1 MPRYSRQV
9 PISSQNTRAARN
21 AHARATQQFI
31 TYDTSAI
38 RPKKSKAPL
47 IISLLVIVV
56 ALAVIIFVLMRGC
69 SYEGEILPY
78 TQEAIVV
85 VEEGQGAKKIAE
97 TLKQEKLISNTQ
109 SFVDLVT
116 ENDATSSLIPGTYL
130 FQGGTSQEEI
140 LRCLLAG
147 PISTADVITI
157 PEGFTRQNIADAI
170 DEGTHS
176 RITAE
181 DFLAATENAS
191 EYADTYEFLKSAGEK
206 SLEGYLFPKT
216 YTITATDKAENI
228 AFMMLDQFQ
237 EETDNLKLKY
247 PRSQGLSFYDM
258 VNLASIVQ
266 KEGIPENYAEVASV
280 FYNRLSSDRPYLDSD
295 ATTAYE
301 VGHDPTPEEVHS
313 SSEYSTYTHQGLP
326 PTPICNPGIEAMKA
340 ACNPDKTNYMYFYAY
355 GNGEYVFNE
364 TYDGHM
370 DAINKEK

>member
-1 MPRYSRQV
+1 M

-47 IISLLVIVV
+47 IISLLVIVA

-116 ENDATSSLIPGTYL
+116 EQDATSSLIPGTYL
-130 FQGGTSQEEI
+130 FQGGTSPEEI

-170 DEGTHS
+170 EEGTNS
-176 RITAE
+176 RITAD

-191 EYADTYEFLKSAGEK
+191 EYADSYEFLKSAGEK

-216 YTITATDKAENI
+216 YTITATDKAQNI

-237 EETDNLKLKY
+237 AETDNLKLKY

-266 KEGIPENYAEVASV
+266 KEGIPENYATVASV
-280 FYNRLSSDRPYLDSD
+280 FYNRLASDRPYLESD

-301 VGHDPTPEEVHS
+301 VGHDPTPQEVHS
-313 SSEYSTYTHQGLP
+313 SAEYSTYTHQGLP

-340 ACNPDKTNYMYFYAY
+340 VCNPEKTDYLYFYSH
-355 GNGEYVFNE
+355 GDG
-364 TYDGHM
+364 TYDFSKTYDEHQ
-370 DAINKEK
+370 NSFS